1 MIVALV
7 TFNIVMITQ
16 EIDFLTG
23 RKLTCF
29 IQMQDEIK
37 LLRRQQTPQ
46 NNSSA
51 DQFSDKRMRNLDSL
65 TKLTEQQA
73 QLNYTVETILHLNR
87 SQEQLSLSI
96 IQESEAFHNKLNE
109 QQIRLNQCIE
119 ITSSLNCS
127 HQQLKIQELFP
138 KDCTTVFRKNA
149 KTQNNSGGVF
159 DIYSESSDKPFE
171 VYCDLA
177 TDGGGWTV
185 FQRRMD
191 GTEDFYRGW
200 DEYAN
205 GFGEK
210 DKEMWLGLE
219 TIHQLTKNRS
229 YELRVDLGDFNGN
242 TAYAKYGTFSIASA
256 SENYRLLVGEY
267 NGTAGDSFTQH
278 NNMQFSTKYSDND
291 GWSSDSCAKKY
302 KGAWWYRNCYYSNL
316 NGFYY
321 QDGQTDVKSVN
332 WYFFQ
337 KHQSLKFTEMKF
349 RKKDSFLI
357 N

>member
-1 MIVALV
+1 MSTVETEFYCDTPDNPNPDRNNTFPANDNVYGMTCVQVPPQKSKDNKKTNIKNGLVISVISLAMVVALV
-7 TFNIVMITQ
+7 TFNIVMIT
-16 EIDFLTG
+16 
-23 RKLTCF
+23 
-29 IQMQDEIK
+29 QMQDEIK

-51 DQFSDKRMRNLDSL
+51 DQFSDKRMRNLDSFL

-109 QQIRLNQCIE
+109 QQIRLNQYIE

-159 DIYSESSDKPFE
+159 DIYPESSDKPFE
-171 VYCDLA
+171 VYCDLV

-229 YELRVDLGDFNGN
+229 YELRVDLGV
-242 TAYAKYGTFSIASA
+242 T
-256 SENYRLLVGEY
+256 
-267 NGTAGDSFTQH
+267 
-278 NNMQFSTKYSDND
+278 
-291 GWSSDSCAKKY
+291 
-302 KGAWWYRNCYYSNL
+302 
-316 NGFYY
+316 
-321 QDGQTDVKSVN
+321 
-332 WYFFQ
+332 
-337 KHQSLKFTEMKF
+337 
-349 RKKDSFLI
+349 
-357 N
+357 